1 MKSEFRNG
9 CEFIREEIEKY
20 ILSNKETIYEYEHS
34 AQHTP
39 KEREMFDVEN
49 FLTWLGNQLS
59 WHLI

>member
-39 KEREMFDVEN
+39 KEREMLDVES
-49 FLTWLGNQLS
+49 FLTWLVNQLN
-59 WHLI
+59 